1 MVLTSAQGYPHHVH
15 VLPTV
20 TLVVATS
27 VAVFAL
33 LISGLSLCLH
43 WARGQ
48 EHPDVSEVRKQ
59 TQELSLAHADLVDKV
74 THWQR
79 RDRVRKLR
87 ESREQPQEE
96 AFTDPKALKADL
108 RSRVFGLPKV
118 GTDG

>member
-1 MVLTSAQGYPHHVH
+1 MS
-15 VLPTV
+15 TV

-33 LISGLSLCLH
+33 LIAGLSLVLH

-48 EHPDVSEVRKQ
+48 EHPDVSAVRKQ
-59 TQELSLAHADLVDKV
+59 LQEISLAHADLVDKV

-87 ESREQPQEE
+87 ESREAPQEDV
-96 AFTDPKALKADL
+96 AQDPKALKQSL
-108 RSRVFGLPKV
+108 RQAVFGFPKAV
-118 GTDG
+118 GND

>member
-1 MVLTSAQGYPHHVH
+1 MSTI
-15 VLPTV
+15 

-27 VAVFAL
+27 VSVFAL
-33 LISGLSLCLH
+33 LIAGLSLVFH

-59 TQELSLAHADLVDKV
+59 LQELSLAHADLVDKV

-87 ESREQPQEE
+87 ESREAPQEDLPM
-96 AFTDPKALKADL
+96 DPKALKADL
-108 RSRVFGLPKV
+108 RAKVFGLPKV
-118 GTDG
+118 SAGND